1 MTFILLRKIRAGTR
15 PALLSMAIR
24 KPRIEFW
31 EETMKNKFKLSTWR
45 LAIATGVVF
54 IFVASILSFTGIRAQ
69 VEERRL
75 WDAEF
80 VKKRQ
85 AAKQAPAAT
94 KPATKPATSPANQTP
109 AKGLPAYRRVTP
121 KNHTIDEKA
130 EGEMVG
136 VTVWRLRQSK
146 AEDNKEARLL
156 LLETE
161 GSETKEW
168 TPERVEAETIFSTG
182 ERVRL
187 GIESPRDG
195 FLYVIDR
202 EQYADGTTSEP
213 YLIFP
218 TLANRN
224 GNNTVTAGKL
234 IEIPNKSYFL
244 LKPLRTDYAGES
256 LTILI
261 TKEPIPDLKIGA
273 GIIKLDAQLV
283 EQWEKR
289 WSVSIE
295 RFEMIGGAGKAYTKE
310 EKESGDGSRLL
321 TQADELP
328 QTLYRAV
335 AKTGDPILITMSLRI
350 GK

>member
-1 MTFILLRKIRAGTR
+1 MRGISK
-15 PALLSMAIR
+15 
-24 KPRIEFW
+24 
-31 EETMKNKFKLSTWR
+31 R
-45 LAIATGVVF
+45 LTSSLGIATGVVF
-54 IFVASILSFTGIRAQ
+54 ILVASWMSVPSTGAQ
-69 VEERRL
+69 VDERRL

-94 KPATKPATSPANQTP
+94 KPATTSANHTT
-109 AKGLPAYRRVTP
+109 AKRLPAYRRATP
-121 KNHTIDEKA
+121 KNSAIDEKA
-130 EGEMVG
+130 EGEMIG
-136 VTVWRLRQSK
+136 VTIWRLRQSK
-146 AEDNKEARLL
+146 VEDNKEARLL
-156 LLETE
+156 LQEAE
-161 GSETKEW
+161 SNENKEW
-168 TPERVEAETIFSTG
+168 TPERVEAETIFAIG

-213 YLIFP
+213 YLIYP

-224 GNNTVTAGKL
+224 GSNSVSAGKL
-234 IEIPNKSYFL
+234 IEIPDKSYFL
-244 LKPLRTDYAGES
+244 LKPLRTDYTGES

-261 TKEPIPDLKIGA
+261 TKEPIAELKIGA
-273 GIIKLDAQLV
+273 SIIKLDALLV
-283 EQWEKR
+283 EQWEKQ
-289 WSVSIE
+289 WGVSIE
-295 RFEMIGGAGKAYTKE
+295 RFEMIGGAGKAYTKA
-310 EKESGDGSRLL
+310 EKEAGDGSRLL

-335 AKTGDPILITMSLRI
+335 AKTGNPILFTLALRI

>member
-1 MTFILLRKIRAGTR
+1 MVSI
-15 PALLSMAIR
+15 
-24 KPRIEFW
+24 IEFR
-31 EETMKNKFKLSTWR
+31 EDTMTNQVKRSPSRFVM
-45 LAIATGVVF
+45 AVVF
-54 IFVASILSFTGIRAQ
+54 ILASSYLFVASLGAQ
-69 VEERRL
+69 VEDRRL

-85 AAKQAPAAT
+85 AAKPAPAQVAPAPG
-94 KPATKPATSPANQTP
+94 KPATTSPVA
-109 AKGLPAYRRVTP
+109 AKRLPAYRRVTP
-121 KNHTIDEKA
+121 QSNAPDEKA
-130 EGEMVG
+130 EGEMIG

-156 LLETE
+156 LQEAE
-161 GSETKEW
+161 SSENKEW

-202 EQYADGTTSEP
+202 ELYADGTTSDP

-224 GNNTVTAGKL
+224 GNSVTAGKL

-244 LKPLRTDYAGES
+244 LKPLRADYTGES
-256 LTILI
+256 LTLLI
-261 TKEPIPDLKIGA
+261 TKEPLGELKIGA
-273 GIIKLDAQLV
+273 SIVKLETQMV
-283 EQWEKR
+283 EQWEKQWR
-289 WSVSIE
+289 LSVE
-295 RFEMIGGAGKAYTKE
+295 HFEMIGGAGKAYTKA

-321 TQADELP
+321 TQEDELP
-328 QTLYRAV
+328 QTLYRV
-335 AKTGDPILITMSLRI
+335 IAKTGNPILITVPLRI

>member
-1 MTFILLRKIRAGTR
+1 MKPKATLFISAVCILASTLIV
-15 PALLSMAIR
+15 
-24 KPRIEFW
+24 
-31 EETMKNKFKLSTWR
+31 LSTN
-45 LAIATGVVF
+45 G
-54 IFVASILSFTGIRAQ
+54 AQ
-69 VEERRL
+69 VDDRRL

-80 VKKRQ
+80 LKKRQ
-85 AAKQAPAAT
+85 AAKPAPAAG
-94 KPATKPATSPANQTP
+94 KPAGAQANQTT
-109 AKGLPAYRRVTP
+109 AKRLPAYRRATP
-121 KNHTIDEKA
+121 KNSAVDEKA

-136 VTVWRLRQSK
+136 LTLWRLRQAK

-156 LLETE
+156 LQDAES
-161 GSETKEW
+161 SENKEW

-218 TLANRN
+218 TLATRN
-224 GNNTVTAGKL
+224 GNNSVSAGKL
-234 IEIPNKSYFL
+234 IEIPNKSYFS
-244 LKPLRTDYAGES
+244 LKPLRSDYAGES

-261 TKEPIPDLKIGA
+261 TKEPIGELNIAP
-273 GIIKLDAQLV
+273 GIIKLETSMV
-283 EQWEKR
+283 EQWEKQ
-289 WSVSIE
+289 WSVPVE
-295 RFEMIGGAGKAYTKE
+295 RFEMIGGAGKVYTKA

-321 TQADELP
+321 TQEDELP

-335 AKTGDPILITMSLRI
+335 AKAGHPILITVSLRI
-350 GK
+350 NK

>member
-1 MTFILLRKIRAGTR
+1 MT
-15 PALLSMAIR
+15 
-24 KPRIEFW
+24 
-31 EETMKNKFKLSTWR
+31 NKLKLSTSR
-45 LAIATGVVF
+45 LVLATVVVF
-54 IFVASILSFTGIRAQ
+54 IFVASFLSVESTGAQ

-75 WDAEF
+75 WDSEF

-85 AAKQAPAAT
+85 AARHAPAAT
-94 KPATKPATSPANQTP
+94 KPAIKPATKPATTSANQTS
-109 AKGLPAYRRVTP
+109 AKELPAYRRATP
-121 KNHTIDEKA
+121 KNSAIDEKA

-156 LLETE
+156 LQEAQSNE
-161 GSETKEW
+161 NKEW

-202 EQYADGTTSEP
+202 ELYADGSTSDP
-213 YLIFP
+213 YLIYP

-224 GNNTVTAGKL
+224 GNNSVTAGKL
-234 IEIPNKSYFL
+234 IEIPDKSYFL
-244 LKPLRTDYAGES
+244 LKPLRTDYTGES

-261 TKEPIPDLKIGA
+261 TKEPISELKISA
-273 GIIKLDAQLV
+273 NIIKLDTQLV
-283 EQWEKR
+283 EQWEKQ
-289 WSVSIE
+289 WGVSIE
-295 RFEMIGGAGKAYTKE
+295 RFEMIGGAGKTYTQA
-310 EKESGDGSRLL
+310 EKESSDGSRLL
-321 TQADELP
+321 TQGDELP

-335 AKTGDPILITMSLRI
+335 AKTGNPILITMSLRI

>member
-1 MTFILLRKIRAGTR
+1 MDFGEGTMT
-15 PALLSMAIR
+15 
-24 KPRIEFW
+24 
-31 EETMKNKFKLSTWR
+31 NKLNLSTSR
-45 LAIATGVVF
+45 LVMATGVVF
-54 IFVASILSFTGIRAQ
+54 IFVASFLSVTSTGAQ
-69 VEERRL
+69 VDERRL
-75 WDAEF
+75 WDSEF

-94 KPATKPATSPANQTP
+94 KPATKPATTSASQTTE
-109 AKGLPAYRRVTP
+109 KRLPTYRRATP
-121 KNHTIDEKA
+121 KNNAIDEKA

-156 LLETE
+156 LQEAQSNE
-161 GSETKEW
+161 NKEW

-202 EQYADGTTSEP
+202 ELYADGTTSDP
-213 YLIFP
+213 YLIYP

-224 GNNTVTAGKL
+224 GNNSVTAGKL
-234 IEIPNKSYFL
+234 IEIPEKSYFL
-244 LKPLRTDYAGES
+244 LKPLRTDYTGES

-261 TKEPIPDLKIGA
+261 TKEPIGELKIGEN
-273 GIIKLDAQLV
+273 IIKLDAQLV
-283 EQWEKR
+283 AQWEKQ
-289 WSVSIE
+289 WGVAIE
-295 RFEMIGGAGKAYTKE
+295 RFEMIGGAGKTYTKA
-310 EKESGDGSRLL
+310 EKESSDGSRLL

-335 AKTGDPILITMSLRI
+335 AKTGNPILITMSLRI